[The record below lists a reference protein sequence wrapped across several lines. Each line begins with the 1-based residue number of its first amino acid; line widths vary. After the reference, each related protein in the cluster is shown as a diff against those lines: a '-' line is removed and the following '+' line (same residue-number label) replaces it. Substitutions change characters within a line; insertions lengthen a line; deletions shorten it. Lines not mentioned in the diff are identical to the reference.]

1 MFVCKKKKEYAA
13 RIVLLMFLLCNKDE
27 EKRGAYSRLFL
38 FSRRGVGSKERP
50 STVIVIHIVV
60 IVDVA
65 AQPATLRVRGD
76 RFHVDHTPVHR
87 TTKHAPDERRKHR
100 DEKVMVVCGED
111 FRTPSGQ

>member
-1 MFVCKKKKEYAA
+1 M
-13 RIVLLMFLLCNKDE
+13 
-27 EKRGAYSRLFL
+27 
-38 FSRRGVGSKERP
+38 GSKERP

-87 TTKHAPDERRKHR
+87 TTKHAPDERQVGNENVRMIMDRIEGTMRH
-100 DEKVMVVCGED
+100 
-111 FRTPSGQ
+111 